1 VPSGVLVTV
10 LGAFRE
16 RLQKM
21 DLFTPIIGAERLHHN
36 FLATIKPNAAGVR
49 DVLSSWA
56 DGFRDR
62 DGKFVE
68 EFQSTY
74 NSSFLELYLFAVFK
88 QLGLKMDFH
97 LDAPDFVAVGHPLA
111 IEAAIASHAQDDVPE
126 WEKTIKGVA
135 DMDIETAQRQ
145 STIRLSNALMGKS
158 EAYLR
163 RYATLSHMAGRAY
176 VVAIANYGRQDFNLL
191 GDVAMQHL
199 LYDPED
205 KQHLLKANGAAVPI
219 GLFNSDAYA
228 HISAVMF
235 SSVATFGKTRA
246 LGKHEGEFIF
256 RATRI
261 RNDVE
266 PIRILARNSE
276 YKESLTDGL
285 RLFTNPYAQVP
296 LDVQRFNDPGIRRH
310 VAEKD
315 GRYTVTCHPDGDL
328 CMRMVQALLQ
338 KKD

>member
-1 VPSGVLVTV
+1 
-10 LGAFRE
+10 
-16 RLQKM
+16 
-21 DLFTPIIGAERLHHN
+21 
-36 FLATIKPNAAGVR
+36 
-49 DVLSSWA
+49 
-56 DGFRDR
+56 
-62 DGKFVE
+62 
-68 EFQSTY
+68 
-74 NSSFLELYLFAVFK
+74 
-88 QLGLKMDFH
+88 
-97 LDAPDFVAVGHPLA
+97 
-111 IEAAIASHAQDDVPE
+111 
-126 WEKTIKGVA
+126 
-135 DMDIETAQRQ
+135 
-145 STIRLSNALMGKS
+145 
-158 EAYLR
+158 
-163 RYATLSHMAGRAY
+163 
-176 VVAIANYGRQDFNLL
+176 
-191 GDVAMQHL
+191 
-199 LYDPED
+199 
-205 KQHLLKANGAAVPI
+205 
-219 GLFNSDAYA
+219 
-228 HISAVMF
+228 MF